1 MSRARRHSAPPAPK
15 PEPQASPA
23 PPATPSLRERLALI
37 DPLEWL
43 MLALAVVS
51 VAMLCYEV
59 WGSPSEFW
67 RSRIILADT
76 VICAIFAAEFALR
89 WSREHWSWRYF
100 LRNWYDVLGMI
111 PVAHPALRGFRLLR
125 AVRIAVLVARLG
137 LTADRAMGDEF
148 TYRLLS
154 RVRDA
159 VVEAIGGA
167 MTIYVLD
174 EVSRVLQRGTYTR
187 NVANA
192 LAENRTAL
200 EAMIVE
206 KVEADPRSRNLRR
219 LPFYDDILRSVV
231 RATLDVASGIL
242 QDPRTDE
249 LVADLLRENLDQIR
263 EAVRKDEQARG
274 HAGGARS

>member
-1 MSRARRHSAPPAPK
+1 MSRARSHSAPQPAP
-15 PEPQASPA
+15 PASPA
-23 PPATPSLRERLALI
+23 PRASPGLGARLARI
-37 DPLEWL
+37 DPVEWL

-51 VAMLCYEV
+51 VAMLSYEV
-59 WGSPSEFW
+59 WGDPGEAW

-76 VICAIFAAEFALR
+76 LICAIFAVEFAVR
-89 WSREHWSWRYF
+89 WSRERWSWRYV

-125 AVRIAVLVARLG
+125 VVRIAVLVARLG

-174 EVSRVLQRGTYTR
+174 EVAHVLRQGTYTR

-192 LAENRTAL
+192 LAANRASL

-206 KVEADPRSRNLRR
+206 KVEGDPRSRTLRR

-242 QDPRTDE
+242 EDPRTDE
-249 LVADLLRENLDQIR
+249 LVADLLRENLEQIR
-263 EAVRKDEQARG
+263 EAVRKDEEARG
-274 HAGGARS
+274 HAGGARP